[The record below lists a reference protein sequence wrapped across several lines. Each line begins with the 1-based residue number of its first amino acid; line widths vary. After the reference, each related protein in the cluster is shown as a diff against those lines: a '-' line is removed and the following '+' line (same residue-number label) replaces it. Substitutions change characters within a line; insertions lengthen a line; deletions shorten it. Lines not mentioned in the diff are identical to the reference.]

1 MTYERHERWSFWIL
15 ASCGFL
21 PAMAPGI
28 FIAIGAILWPTV
40 YVGIAFFSL
49 FHSLSTDLPWIV
61 VSDTWFAQFVFV
73 IITVTIFTLL
83 VFGSDELPAMLI
95 TYIAAWLLPG
105 WMLLWGVAVASDD
118 GSWGRYRLAHYNS
131 QNDYYYTPKPGF
143 NIPSFEINSKDE
155 IIKVVP

>member
-73 IITVTIFTLL
+73 INARSSPVNIRFFI
-83 VFGSDELPAMLI
+83 S
-95 TYIAAWLLPG
+95 
-105 WMLLWGVAVASDD
+105 LLW
-118 GSWGRYRLAHYNS
+118 Y
-131 QNDYYYTPKPGF
+131 
-143 NIPSFEINSKDE
+143 SKR
-155 IIKVVP
+155 KN